1 MRSRKL
7 ARRYAVALGELA
19 HEQGVLDEVRR
30 ELESFQQVLDSEPN
44 FRRVL
49 EGESV
54 SVDEKCALLR
64 EAFGDRFSR
73 LTMNFL
79 LLVVSKRRESALSD
93 MIEEFFAYADE
104 IRGVVQV
111 ELTTAKPLAKEQAD
125 AIAGRLCQVLGKEV
139 RLSTQEDEDLIGGII
154 ARIGN
159 LVMDGSVKTRLRLLG
174 ERLKK
179 AQLN

>member
-19 HEQGVLDEVRR
+19 HERGVLEEVRR
-30 ELESFQQVLDSEPN
+30 ELESFQAVLLGEPN

-49 EGESV
+49 EGENV
-54 SVDEKCALLR
+54 SIEQKSALVR
-64 EAFGDRFSR
+64 EGFGERVSR
-73 LTMNFL
+73 LTLNFL
-79 LLVVSKRRESALSD
+79 LLVVAKRRESALPD
-93 MIEEFFAYADE
+93 IIEEFFAYADE
-104 IRGVVQV
+104 VQGVVQV
-111 ELTTAKPLAKEQAD
+111 QLMTAKPLGQEQAD
-125 AIAGRLCQVLGKEV
+125 AIAGRLSKVLGKEV
-139 RLSTQEDEDLIGGII
+139 RLSTEEDQDLIGGII